1 MACGRGQVSFLS
13 YRNLIEPPASIEHTV
28 LSPRFLA
35 INQWSKWVHFWILY
49 SVPLAYL
56 FIFVPVSQSAV
67 VPSGLLWSGGGSA
80 TLFFF
85 RITLAIVGCL
95 HFNINFRIS
104 LVISSHRKS
113 LLGFWVGLLSNL
125 WVNLRRQISNFQI
138 HVRNFSAYEYVYFSI
153 HLNLL

>member
-28 LSPRFLA
+28 LSPRSLA

-49 SVPLAYL
+49 SVPLVYF
-56 FIFVPVSQSAV
+56 FIFVPVSQSAIV
-67 VPSGLLWSGGGSA
+67 HSGLLWSGGGSA
-80 TLFFF
+80 PLFF
-85 RITLAIVGCL
+85 RITLAAVGCL

-113 LLGFWVGLLSNL
+113 LLGFSVGLLSNL

-138 HVRNFSAYEYVYFSI
+138 HVRNFSAHEYVYVSI